1 MGKKRAASGESS
13 APDMSGLLS
22 RLEKWLAR
30 HRRHFLKGLLPGASP
45 ADLESLQKAV
55 GVPVP
60 ADLKALLAWH
70 NGQSD
75 DCPSRFEQDWIL
87 LSSDRIAD
95 VKRDLDG
102 DTAARDG
109 GWKPDWVPFLD
120 DDSGDY
126 GCVDSSKP
134 EGPVREFWQGRKRH
148 PVVAPSLAA
157 WLAGVVGAMERGEYH
172 EDPERGSFLRD

>member
-1 MGKKRAASGESS
+1 GLAQAQFRLERKPVRLVSRPAARALTHGERRARRMGKKRANSQETS
-13 APDMSGLLS
+13 APDMSDLLK

-45 ADLESLQKAV
+45 ADLEELQKAV
-55 GVPVP
+55 GVPLP

-75 DCPSRFEQDWIL
+75 DCPGGFEQDWIL
-87 LSSDRIAD
+87 LSSDRIAE

-102 DTAARDG
+102 DAAAGDS
-109 GWKPDWVPFLD
+109 GWKTAWVPFLD

-126 GCVDSSKP
+126 V
-134 EGPVREFWQGRKRH
+134 
-148 PVVAPSLAA
+148 
-157 WLAGVVGAMERGEYH
+157 
-172 EDPERGSFLRD
+172 